1 MSEKSEKAVSYFES
15 FNCAQSVIAACG
27 PELGLDSE
35 AALRVAGGFGGGM
48 GRLGEVCGA
57 VTGAFMV
64 IGLKHAKVHPEDDE
78 STTKEKAYTLVYE
91 FAERFRSRH
100 GSILCRELLGCRIGT
115 PEGRQK
121 ARDKGLFSTLCP
133 KLVQS
138 AVEILEQMEDD
149 V

>member
-1 MSEKSEKAVSYFES
+1 MSEKSKRAVSYFES

-27 PELGLDSE
+27 PELGLDIE
-35 AALRVAGGFGGGM
+35 TALRVAGGFGGGM

-78 STTKEKAYTLVYE
+78 GTTKEKAYTLVYE

-100 GSILCRELLGCRIGT
+100 GSILCRELLGCDSGT
-115 PEGRQK
+115 PEGRTQ
-121 ARDKGLFSTLCP
+121 AREKGAFEHVCP
-133 KLVQS
+133 KVVED
-138 AVEILEQMEDD
+138 AVEILEQLLEQ
-149 V
+149 